1 MKKLIIIH
9 CLAPLCLRHRM
20 GEGIAPRRASGG
32 PASLLIKLILYI
44 ILFITSIDYL
54 IILMP
59 PAQITL
65 LLPTGTL
72 VDKLSIQCAEH

>member
-1 MKKLIIIH
+1 MLNF
-9 CLAPLCLRHRM
+9 
-20 GEGIAPRRASGG
+20 EVSGTPYEKINHNSLP

-54 IILMP
+54 IIIMP

-65 LLPTGTL
+65 LLPTGIL

>member
-1 MKKLIIIH
+1 MLNFEVSGTPYEKINHNSLP
-9 CLAPLCLRHRM
+9 CS
-20 GEGIAPRRASGG
+20 ASGG

-44 ILFITSIDYL
+44 ILFIISIDYL
-54 IILMP
+54 IIIMP

>member
-1 MKKLIIIH
+1 MLNFEVSGTPYEKIIIIH
-9 CLAPLCLRHRM
+9 
-20 GEGIAPRRASGG
+20 
-32 PASLLIKLILYI
+32 SLLIKLILYI

-54 IILMP
+54 IIIMP